1 MTVPLSEEEQRV
13 LEEIERGLHQEDP
26 SFARQ
31 VGSTP
36 RLSGGGGLKLGALVF
51 LAGLAILVAFFVTRT
66 IFVGVVA
73 FGAMV
78 AGIVL
83 AAGAIGSLAADR
95 EGRKQRLAAA
105 FEDWEAR
112 IKRRGRRP

>member
-13 LEEIERGLHQEDP
+13 LEDIERRLHEEDP

-31 VGSTP
+31 VGSPSTRSTGR
-36 RLSGGGGLKLGALVF
+36 RLNLGLLLFV
-51 LAGLAILVAFFVTRT
+51 AGLAVLFAFFVTRS
-66 IFVGVVA
+66 IPVGVLA

-78 AGIVL
+78 AGIVM

-95 EGRKQRLAAA
+95 DGRKQRLSAA

-112 IKRRGRRP
+112 IRRRGRRS